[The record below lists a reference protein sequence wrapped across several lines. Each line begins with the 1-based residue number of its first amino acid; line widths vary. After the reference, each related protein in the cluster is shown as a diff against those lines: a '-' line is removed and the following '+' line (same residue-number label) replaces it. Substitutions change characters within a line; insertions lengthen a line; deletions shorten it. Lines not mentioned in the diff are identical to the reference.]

1 MNIEEETRER
11 KKVGKI
17 VYDSGGLAVYIVR
30 VEIGEKVFSSKKKFI
45 FIFPVECCLN
55 FGAKQKLTELSSS
68 HLLLQFLIM
77 ELYMLECTYSANFF
91 FWVDHKYP
99 AEFAI

>member
-17 VYDSGGLAVYIVR
+17 VYDSGGLPVYIVQ
-30 VEIGEKVFSSKKKFI
+30 VEIGEKVFSSKKFI

-55 FGAKQKLTELSSS
+55 FGAKQKLTE
-68 HLLLQFLIM
+68 
-77 ELYMLECTYSANFF
+77 
-91 FWVDHKYP
+91 
-99 AEFAI
+99 

>member
-1 MNIEEETRER
+1 MTAVVLQYILYELKSAR
-11 KKVGKI
+11 KFF
-17 VYDSGGLAVYIVR
+17 LQ
-30 VEIGEKVFSSKKKFI
+30 KKKFI